1 MTEKV
6 MATFPITS
14 RTNERAKRRRLDA
27 ESEYQEILKQLKK
40 HGGNVTDVA
49 REMNISR
56 NTVYRKMRLYN
67 IDY

>member
-1 MTEKV
+1 MSEK
-6 MATFPITS
+6 TKSNQQTIS
-14 RTNERAKRRRLDA
+14 RTKEREKRKRMDA
-27 ESEYQEILKQLKK
+27 ETEYKELMKQLTK

-49 REMNISR
+49 REMDISR